1 MPRYLGWG
9 CLFVLLGCGLVHAGQ
24 YNEVLD
30 IGDPAPAWSELP
42 GVDGQ
47 NHALADLADKE
58 LVVVVF
64 TCNSC
69 PVAVDYEDRILE
81 LAERFAGEDGKV
93 GLVAINVNTIPED
106 RLDKMQERAAAK
118 GFSFPY
124 LYDESQQIAR
134 DYGAVFTPEFF
145 VLDRERNIAY
155 MGGMDNNSNPEMVS
169 EIYLVPAIEALLRGE
184 TPEIQETVA
193 RGCRVRYKPQRRG
206 RS

>member
-9 CLFVLLGCGLVHAGQ
+9 CLFVLLGFGVARAGQ

-47 NHALADLADKE
+47 SHALADLADKE

-69 PVAVDYEDRILE
+69 PVAVDYEDRIME
-81 LAERFAGEDGKV
+81 LAQRFTGADGKV

-106 RLDKMQERAAAK
+106 RLDKMQERAADK

-155 MGGMDNNSNPEMVS
+155 MGGMDNNSNPDMVS
-169 EIYLVPAIEALLRGE
+169 ESYLVPAIEALLRGE

-193 RGCRVRYKPQRRG
+193 RGCRVRYKPQRRR